1 MSGPK
6 GEQEHEVAPPRR
18 PLRRRG
24 GAALASLALLAGAA
38 AGIHACRSRAASL
51 PAVITAPVAL
61 ADLEDAVLATGTLEA
76 ARLVSV
82 GAQASGQIRSLK
94 VALGDRVARGQL
106 LAEID
111 ALTQQNALRNARA
124 SLATVEAQKRARQAS
139 LHQAELAFQRAER
152 LLPTEAGTRA
162 DFEAAEATLATIQ
175 AELAQLEAQL
185 EQARIAVDTAAVT
198 LGYTRIT
205 APIDGVVVTV
215 AAEEGQTVNAAQSAP
230 TIVKIAQLDTMTV
243 KAQISE
249 ADVTRVRAGLPVTFT
264 ILGAPDARR
273 QGTLRAVEPAPVSY
287 GSDSTSSSSSSSS
300 ASSSS
305 SSATAIYYNGLC
317 DVPNPDGALRI
328 SMTAQVSIVLARATG
343 ALAIPSGALGA
354 RNPDGTVTVRVQ
366 EGERLVPRQIRIGI
380 DDHDQVQV
388 LEGLRQGEQVV
399 VGEALPGAAAQAS
412 RPPGPPGMF

>member
-6 GEQEHEVAPPRR
+6 GERQHEPAHRRR
-18 PLRRRG
+18 PLRLRLAT
-24 GAALASLALLAGAA
+24 AAASLALLAAAA
-38 AGIHACRSRAASL
+38 AGVHACRSRAAGP
-51 PAVITAPVAL
+51 PAVITAPVAV

-94 VALGDRVARGQL
+94 VALGDRVAKGQL
-106 LAEID
+106 IAEID

-124 SLATVEAQKRARQAS
+124 SLAMVEAQRRAKQAS
-139 LHQAELAFQRAER
+139 LHQAELAFRRAER

-162 DFEAAEATLATIQ
+162 DYEAAEATLATTR
-175 AELAQLEAQL
+175 AELSQLDAQL

-198 LGYTRIT
+198 LGYTRIL
-205 APIDGVVVTV
+205 APIDGVVVAV

-249 ADVTRVRAGLPVTFT
+249 ADVTRVRAGLPVHFT
-264 ILGAPDARR
+264 ILGAPDAPRT
-273 QGTLRAVEPAPVSY
+273 GTLRAVEPAPVSY
-287 GSDSTSSSSSSSS
+287 GSDSSSSSSSSS
-300 ASSSS
+300 GSSS

-328 SMTAQVSIVLARATG
+328 SMTAQVSVVLARAQG
-343 ALAIPSGALGA
+343 ALVIPSGALGP
-354 RNPDGTVTVRVQ
+354 RRPDGTVMVRVQ

-380 DDHDQVQV
+380 DDRDQVQV
-388 LEGLRQGEQVV
+388 LEGLRQGERVV
-399 VGEALPGAAAQAS
+399 VGEALAGAAAQSS
-412 RPPGPPGMF
+412 RPPPPGMF